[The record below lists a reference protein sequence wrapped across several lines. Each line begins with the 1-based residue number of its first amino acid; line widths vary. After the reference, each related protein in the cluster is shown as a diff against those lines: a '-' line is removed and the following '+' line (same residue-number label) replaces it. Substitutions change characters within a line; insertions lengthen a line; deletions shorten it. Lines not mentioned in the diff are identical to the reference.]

1 MEWGPLKDRIIEAT
15 AAAVLLGGGAQ
26 VISTTVDV
34 AKHDERLERVEKI
47 DDRIEIIQQEV
58 SETREAVA
66 RLETKLEK

>member
-1 MEWGPLKDRIIEAT
+1 MDFGVLKDRLFEAAAT
-15 AAAVLLGGGAQ
+15 AIILGGGAQ
-26 VISTTVDV
+26 VVSTSIDV

-47 DDRIEIIQQEV
+47 DDRMEIIQQEV

>member
-1 MEWGPLKDRIIEAT
+1 MEWGPLKDRIIEA
-15 AAAVLLGGGAQ
+15 AAAAALLGGGAQ
-26 VISTTVDV
+26 VISTTIDV

-47 DDRIEIIQQEV
+47 DDRMEIIQQEV